1 MTKND
6 EAEPGQRRYYL
17 RLYIAGV
24 TPRSRRTV
32 ENLQR
37 ICSEHLQEPFDLEII
52 DIYQQPELASVDH
65 VVAAP
70 TLLKIAPLP
79 LRRIVGDLSNERR
92 VLHGLSL
99 EPTPG
104 DASEER

>member
-1 MTKND
+1 MNEND
-6 EAEPGQRRYYL
+6 RSVPDESRYRL

-24 TPRSRRTV
+24 TPRSRRAV

-37 ICSEHLQEPFDLEII
+37 ICSEHLQEPFDLEIV
-52 DIYQQPELASVDH
+52 DIYQQPELASMDH

-70 TLLKIAPLP
+70 TLIKIAPLP

-92 VLHGLSL
+92 VLHGLAL
-99 EPTPG
+99 GTRPEGAP
-104 DASEER
+104 EQQ

>member
-1 MTKND
+1 MSGHDRCAPD
-6 EAEPGQRRYYL
+6 ESRYRL
-17 RLYIAGV
+17 RLYIAGI
-24 TPRSRRTV
+24 TPRSRRAV

-37 ICSEHLQEPFDLEII
+37 ICSEHLRGSFDLEIV
-52 DIYQQPELASVDH
+52 DIYQQPELASVDQ

-92 VLHGLSL
+92 VLHGLAL
-99 EPTPG
+99 ETRPEGTP
-104 DASEER
+104 EQQ